1 MNIRLLNM
9 RSTNKASQ
17 SDKWIGKLIFVSMKV
32 IYSNEGGFPMKIL
45 SIEPTPSPHSMKINV
60 NKRLPD
66 DETLNFKLGDD
77 ISTAPDYINSLFKI
91 EGITNIYRVVDFITI
106 ARHPRIAWEK
116 ILPVVRETLGTEEKD
131 STIETAPKQAQADTS
146 FGEVR
151 VFIQM
156 FRGIP
161 MQVKLEEGDEETRVG
176 LPELFTNAILKASP
190 ASPNIIWER
199 KWVEQHVRYGTVNDI
214 GREVVEELAA
224 SYDQERLDKLVELAF
239 EEQGTDEIEKVNA
252 QNKITLETLDN
263 PDWRVR
269 YAALDRLMNPTLKD
283 LPVLDKALDDERSS
297 IRRLATAYLGMIEEP
312 EVLPSLYKALKDK
325 ASNVRRTAG
334 DCLSDLGFKEA
345 MPEMIATLTD
355 DNRIVRWRAAMFLY
369 EIGDETAIPA
379 LKNALDDPEFE
390 VRMQVNMALERIER
404 GEEAE
409 GSIWHQMIQATR
421 E

>member
-1 MNIRLLNM
+1 
-9 RSTNKASQ
+9 
-17 SDKWIGKLIFVSMKV
+17 
-32 IYSNEGGFPMKIL
+32 MKIS

-60 NKRLPD
+60 NEQLPD
-66 DETLNFKLGDD
+66 GETLNFKLGDD
-77 ISTAPDYINSLFKI
+77 LSDAPNYIVELFKI
-91 EGITNIYRVVDFITI
+91 DGITNIYRVVDFITI
-106 ARHPRIAWEK
+106 ARHPRVAWEE
-116 ILPVVRETLGTEEKD
+116 ILPDVRATLGTEEKD
-131 STIETAPKQAQADTS
+131 ATVERSTNQNKADTS

-151 VFIQM
+151 VFVQM

-161 MQVKLEEGDEETRVG
+161 MQVKLEEGDEETRFG
-176 LPELFTNAILKASP
+176 LPETFTNAVLKASP
-190 ASPNIIWER
+190 ASPNVIWER
-199 KWVEQHVRYGTVNDI
+199 KWVEQHVRYGTVHDI
-214 GREVVEELAA
+214 GNEVVEELAA
-224 SYDQERLDKLVELAF
+224 SYDQERLDQLVELAF
-239 EEQGTDEIEKVNA
+239 QEQGTDEFEKATA
-252 QNKITLETLDN
+252 QNKITLETLDD
-263 PDWRVR
+263 PDWKVR

-312 EVLPSLYKALKDK
+312 EVLPSLYKALQDK
-325 ASNVRRTAG
+325 AANVRRTAG

-355 DNRIVRWRAAMFLY
+355 ENRIVRWRAAMFLY
-369 EIGDETAIPA
+369 EMGDETAIPA
-379 LKNALDDPEFE
+379 LRAALDDPEFE

>member
-1 MNIRLLNM
+1 
-9 RSTNKASQ
+9 
-17 SDKWIGKLIFVSMKV
+17 
-32 IYSNEGGFPMKIL
+32 MKIL

-60 NKRLPD
+60 NERLPD
-66 DETLNFKLGDD
+66 GETLNFKLDD
-77 ISTAPDYINSLFKI
+77 DMSNAPNYINELFKI
-91 EGITNIYRVVDFITI
+91 KGITNLYRVVDFITI
-106 ARHPRIAWEK
+106 ARQPRVAWEE
-116 ILPVVRETLGTEEKD
+116 ILPAVRETLGTAEND
-131 STIETAPKQAQADTS
+131 STMENSVKQSETDVP

-151 VFIQM
+151 VFVQM

-161 MQVKLEEGDEETRVG
+161 MQVKLEEGDEETRVV
-176 LPELFTNAILKASP
+176 LPELFTNAILQASP

-199 KWVEQHVRYGTVNDI
+199 KWIEQHVRYGVVEDI
-214 GREVVEELAA
+214 GHEVVEELAA

-239 EEQGTDEIEKVNA
+239 QEQGTEEIKKINA
-252 QNKITLETLDN
+252 QNKITLETLED
-263 PDWRVR
+263 PDWKVR
-269 YAALDRLMNPTLKD
+269 YAALDRLMNPSLKD

-325 ASNVRRTAG
+325 AANVRRTAG

-345 MPEMIATLTD
+345 MPKMIATLTD

-379 LKNALDDPEFE
+379 LKDALEDPEFE

-409 GSIWHQMIQATR
+409 GSIWHQMIQATK

>member
-1 MNIRLLNM
+1 
-9 RSTNKASQ
+9 
-17 SDKWIGKLIFVSMKV
+17 
-32 IYSNEGGFPMKIL
+32 MKIL

-60 NKRLPD
+60 NERLPD
-66 DETLNFKLGDD
+66 GETLNFKLDD
-77 ISTAPDYINSLFKI
+77 DMSNAPNYINELFKI
-91 EGITNIYRVVDFITI
+91 KGITNLYRVVDFITI
-106 ARHPRIAWEK
+106 ARQPRVAWEE
-116 ILPVVRETLGTEEKD
+116 ILPAVRETLGTVEND
-131 STIETAPKQAQADTS
+131 STMENSVKQSETDVP

-151 VFIQM
+151 VFVQM

-161 MQVKLEEGDEETRVG
+161 MQVKLEEGDEETRVV
-176 LPELFTNAILKASP
+176 LPELFTNAILQASP

-199 KWVEQHVRYGTVNDI
+199 KWIEQHVRYGVVEDI
-214 GREVVEELAA
+214 GHEVVEELAA

-239 EEQGTDEIEKVNA
+239 QEQGTEEIKKINA
-252 QNKITLETLDN
+252 QNKITLETLED
-263 PDWRVR
+263 PDWKVR
-269 YAALDRLMNPTLKD
+269 YAALDRLMNPSLKD

-325 ASNVRRTAG
+325 AANVRRTAG

-345 MPEMIATLTD
+345 MPKMIATLTD

-379 LKNALDDPEFE
+379 LKDALEDPEFE

-409 GSIWHQMIQATR
+409 GSIWHQMIQATK